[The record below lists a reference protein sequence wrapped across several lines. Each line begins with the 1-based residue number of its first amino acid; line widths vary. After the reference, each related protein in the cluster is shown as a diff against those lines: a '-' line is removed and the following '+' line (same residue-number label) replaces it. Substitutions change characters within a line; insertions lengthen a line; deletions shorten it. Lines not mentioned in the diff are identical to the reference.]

1 MQEKVGNLMPS
12 SGSSLAQTET
22 SYRSLKTNME
32 IIEEAVRAVGLIPT
46 EEADDWLY
54 RVRCGSEDPLIALLL
69 LYAPKVHTLK
79 FAVPSARSESSY
91 LFKTIQHFGR
101 QGCNANTYPSYLKN
115 IELSFAEL

>member
-1 MQEKVGNLMPS
+1 MPS